1 VDTKQYP
8 PSTLSR
14 SDAWREIITDE
25 IVRLLKDPI
34 ISRLLSRSNLTAAQF
49 ETLVI
54 DQLGHDMANKK
65 LTRDEMA
72 QVMRNK
78 KGISRGALNRTLKQ
92 ARVNTSAAIHTV
104 LLLGY
109 GGLIESP
116 SLIPFVDASE
126 QLRSQVTQLK
136 ELSGE
141 DIKRYSTAVEI
152 LLSRL
157 EEAFDALYKRDRDV

>member
-8 PSTLSR
+8 PPTLSR
-14 SDAWREIITDE
+14 SEAWREITRDE
-25 IVRLLKDPI
+25 IARLLRDPI
-34 ISRLLSRSNLTAAQF
+34 ISKLLSRSNLTVAQF
-49 ETLVI
+49 ETLLI

-65 LTRDEMA
+65 LTREEMA

-92 ARVNTSAAIHTV
+92 ARENTSEAIHTV

-109 GGLIESP
+109 GGLIQSA
-116 SLIPFVDASE
+116 SLMPFVDASE
-126 QLRSQVTQLK
+126 QLRNQVAQLK
-136 ELSGE
+136 ELSSEGA
-141 DIKRYSTAVEI
+141 KRYSSSIEV

-157 EEAFDALYKRDRDV
+157 EEAFEALYNRDRDA